1 MRRFV
6 EGWRTTTAT
15 TVCMLHHQDPVYCWQ
30 QMSGQ
35 GARGGGTLIMQSVD
49 QRITS
54 PATVVVR
61 RSRQVLCTH
70 VTADKRRHVT
80 QWCGHWDWLTP
91 RLHWLTQDCAAD
103 CTLSPSPLL
112 HLSEPSRE
120 MMCLYVC
127 KRARLH
133 ASSLYH
139 HAEGWCVRNCAVN
152 DDDDDF

>member
-70 VTADKRRHVT
+70 VTASKRRHVT

-112 HLSEPSRE
+112 HLSEPSYWKIV
-120 MMCLYVC
+120 CLYV
-127 KRARLH
+127 RARACTPPLCII
-133 ASSLYH
+133 LP
-139 HAEGWCVRNCAVN
+139 RNCALN